1 MARVAVI
8 GAGSWGTTFAALQC
22 RNGPTTLW
30 ARRAELATE
39 IDGHAT
45 NRSYLPGVRLPRALR
60 ATASLA
66 EVVAGAEVVAVAVP
80 THGFRTVVRD
90 LAPHVP
96 PGVPVISLAKGLE
109 QRTRK
114 RMTEVIGEV
123 LPGHPVG
130 VLTGP
135 NLAGEIQAGQPA
147 ASVLA
152 MADEAAASALQP
164 ALATET
170 FRIYVNDD
178 VVGCEVAGALKNVVA
193 IAAGMAD
200 GMGLGDNARAAIV
213 TRGLAEL
220 SRLGAALGGDPR
232 TFSGLA
238 GLGDLVATCGSARSR
253 NHRVGVALG
262 RGRALEAVVAEMSMV
277 AEGVKSA
284 PVVCEL
290 GAELGVEVP
299 IAEQTV
305 AVCEG
310 RRPVSDA
317 LAALMHRPP
326 RKELDGLD
334 DATMGP

>member
-1 MARVAVI
+1 MARIGVV

-22 RNGPTTLW
+22 RDNPTTLW
-30 ARRAELATE
+30 ARRADLAAE
-39 IDGHAT
+39 IDREST
-45 NRSYLPGVRLPRALR
+45 NRRYLPGVQLPRSLR
-60 ATASLA
+60 ATGSLA
-66 EVVAGAEVVAVAVP
+66 EVVAGADVVAVAVP
-80 THGFRTVVRD
+80 THGFRAVVRD
-90 LAPHVP
+90 LAPHLP
-96 PGVPVISLAKGLE
+96 AGVPVISLAKGLE

-123 LPGHPVG
+123 LPGHPCG

-164 ALATET
+164 ALCTDT
-170 FRIYVNDD
+170 FRIYTNDD
-178 VVGCEVAGALKNVVA
+178 VVGCEVAGAFKNVVA

-200 GMGLGDNARAAIV
+200 GMGLGDNTRAAIV
-213 TRGLAEL
+213 TRGLAEI

-232 TFSGLA
+232 TFAGLA
-238 GLGDLVATCGSARSR
+238 GLGDLVATCGSPRSR
-253 NHRVGVALG
+253 NHQVGVALG
-262 RGRALEAVVAEMSMV
+262 EGRSLEAVVAEMSMV

-290 GAELGVEVP
+290 GDELGVEVP

-310 RRPVSDA
+310 RRQVSDA
-317 LAALMHRPP
+317 LAELMHRPP
-326 RKELDGLD
+326 RKELHGLD